1 MIDQSTNRLQLGFGY
16 AFTVDA
22 AQGVTSDE
30 HINAM
35 AHGSAGANAFKT
47 YVPESRATG
56 VTYTM
61 IAEAPEIAAIKRNRG
76 LGDVTPITEQDL
88 WSHIAENTSAKPY
101 KELAIDLIDA
111 ARRDREN
118 AIDFFIRASHRIERL
133 ALSAVEI
140 GRALRD
146 RIKAEAVRSALV
158 RHIPAL
164 DRAIAA
170 NSHYGGEEG
179 RAIVFH
185 LDELRKDATGA
196 HRRIEEAAA
205 ALDANKQSPSPDKT
219 ATPPAPK
226 TPTYRKAPSP
236 GM

>member
-1 MIDQSTNRLQLGFGY
+1 
-16 AFTVDA
+16 
-22 AQGVTSDE
+22 VTQ
-30 HINAM
+30 
-35 AHGSAGANAFKT
+35 
-47 YVPESRATG
+47 RATPRARDSIG
-56 VTYTM
+56 
-61 IAEAPEIAAIKRNRG
+61 
-76 LGDVTPITEQDL
+76 TPSEQDL
-88 WSHIAENTSAKPY
+88 WSQIAENTSAKPY
-101 KELAIDLIDA
+101 KELAIDLIGT

-140 GRALRD
+140 GRAIRD

-179 RAIVFH
+179 QAIVFH
-185 LDELRKDATGA
+185 LDELRKDARDA

-226 TPTYRKAPSP
+226 TRTCRKAPSP

>member
-1 MIDQSTNRLQLGFGY
+1 MPRVGWPIPTLQTLR
-16 AFTVDA
+16 ANT
-22 AQGVTSDE
+22 
-30 HINAM
+30 
-35 AHGSAGANAFKT
+35 NAFKT
-47 YVPESRATG
+47 YVPESRATR

-76 LGDVTPITEQDL
+76 LGDVTPITEHDL
-88 WSHIAENTSAKPY
+88 WTLYKPY
-101 KELAIDLIDA
+101 KELAIDLIGT

-170 NSHYGGEEG
+170 NSHYGGVEG
-179 RAIVFH
+179 QAIVFH
-185 LDELRKDATGA
+185 LDELRNDATGA

-205 ALDANKQSPSPDKT
+205 ALDAGKQSPSPDKT

-236 GM
+236 SM